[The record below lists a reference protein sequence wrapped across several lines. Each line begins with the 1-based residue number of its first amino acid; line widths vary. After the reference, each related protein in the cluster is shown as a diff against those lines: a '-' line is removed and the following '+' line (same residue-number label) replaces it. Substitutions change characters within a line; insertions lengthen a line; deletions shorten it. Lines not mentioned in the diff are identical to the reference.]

1 MPTPFP
7 ADVGEL
13 IRQAQAGS
21 QEAAALVYERCRE
34 PLLAVIRRGLSHPL
48 RRLYDSDDFLN
59 DALAEVFSRKFSA
72 DVLDSPQALAAYL
85 RRIAENKVRDAARK
99 RLLSKRFTIVLEESF
114 DAARMNEMEPCSPDE
129 TILLRELVE
138 DRLIAF
144 LEELPAVYQAIV
156 RLVLD
161 GRGVREIA
169 DRLHLTPL
177 RVYGSL
183 EAIQHEAGGV
193 EQLSRRC

>member
-21 QEAAALVYERCRE
+21 QEAAGLVYERCRE
-34 PLLAVIRRGLSHPL
+34 PLLAVIRKGLSHPL

-72 DVLDSPQALAAYL
+72 EVLDSPQALAAYL

-114 DAARMNEMEPCSPDE
+114 DAARINEMEPCSTEFTPE
-129 TILLRELVE
+129 EALVLRELVE

-144 LEELPAVYQAIV
+144 LDELPAVYQAIV

-161 GRGVREIA
+161 GRGRSRNRRSA
-169 DRLHLTPL
+169 PL
-177 RVYGSL
+177 DAAPGLPV
-183 EAIQHEAGGV
+183 A
-193 EQLSRRC
+193 